1 MVVCLCDGEGADG
14 EYMLVDVI
22 ESLTVFKD
30 ETVNTEVV
38 KGGGKASASASVG
51 ARAGAGAAA

>member
-38 KGGGKASASASVG
+38 KGGGKASASVG